1 MQLVYTHCELACGF
15 SRKYAPSTL
24 HNRILPLLFINF
36 WLSSESLIHYQFGF
50 GFS

>member
-1 MQLVYTHCELACGF
+1 MKLVYTCYELARGF
-15 SRKYAPSTL
+15 SRKYVPSTL
-24 HNRILPLLFINF
+24 HNRILLLLFIHF